1 MMNEQINQVLKD
13 TLDLKNNQEIKPEHN
28 LVEDLGADSLNV
40 VEIVLGLETEFDIEI
55 LDEEADNVKTVQ
67 DVYNL
72 VRDLA

>member
-1 MMNEQINQVLKD
+1 MMNEEINRILKD
-13 TLDLKNNQEIKPEHN
+13 TLDLKYNQEIKQEHN

-40 VEIVLGLETEFDIEI
+40 VEIVIGLEAEFDIEI
-55 LDEEADNVKTVQ
+55 LDEEAEKVKTVQ

>member
-13 TLDLKNNQEIKPEHN
+13 TLDLKKHQEIKPEHN